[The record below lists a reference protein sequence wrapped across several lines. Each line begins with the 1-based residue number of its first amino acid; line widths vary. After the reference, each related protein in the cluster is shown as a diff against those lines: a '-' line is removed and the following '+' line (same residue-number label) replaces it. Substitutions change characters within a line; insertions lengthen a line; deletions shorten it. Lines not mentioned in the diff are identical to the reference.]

1 MLDMNP
7 PGSIQGA
14 KRPII
19 LSFLVDWANLVTL
32 MGLASGMLSLYF
44 AFDGK
49 FQAAILALL
58 WAVLFDWFDGPI
70 ARRMRGRTE
79 GQKLFGM
86 KMDSLV
92 DVISSATVPGI
103 LLVAIRGLQP
113 VVLSRCPGDY
123 DGRRP
128 TPCIL

>member
-1 MLDMNP
+1 MKTNPSIIDMNP

-14 KRPII
+14 KRPSI
-19 LSFLVDWANLVTL
+19 LSFLVDWANLITL
-32 MGLASGMLSLYF
+32 MGLARGMLSLYF
-44 AFDGK
+44 ALNSQ

-70 ARRMRGRTE
+70 ARRMRERTE

-92 DVISSATVPGI
+92 DASVPPRSQGFCWWHTRTSARGSISVPWR
-103 LLVAIRGLQP
+103 L
-113 VVLSRCPGDY
+113 
-123 DGRRP
+123 
-128 TPCIL
+128 